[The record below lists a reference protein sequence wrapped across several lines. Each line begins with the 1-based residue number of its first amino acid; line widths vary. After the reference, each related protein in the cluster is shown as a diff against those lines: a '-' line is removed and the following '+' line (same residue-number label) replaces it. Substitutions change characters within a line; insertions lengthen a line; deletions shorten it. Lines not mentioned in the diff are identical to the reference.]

1 MLAEN
6 KISFYLKRRLS
17 QINIFLNQYTRCMH
31 IRIKKIISFEIYP
44 SSRAQYYGEE
54 IEVCVDKIRW
64 ATKMCSDGHIV
75 ESIA

>member
-1 MLAEN
+1 
-6 KISFYLKRRLS
+6 
-17 QINIFLNQYTRCMH
+17 MH
-31 IRIKKIISFEIYP
+31 IRIKRIISFEIYP